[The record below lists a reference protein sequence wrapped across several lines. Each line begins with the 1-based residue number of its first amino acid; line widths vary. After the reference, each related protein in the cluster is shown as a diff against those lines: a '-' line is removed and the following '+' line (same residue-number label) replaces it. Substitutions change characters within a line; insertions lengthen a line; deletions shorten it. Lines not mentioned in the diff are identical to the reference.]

1 MLENGATTLWEHWA
15 FSDNTYSHN
24 HPMFGSVSEWFY
36 KVLGGIN
43 PAPEA
48 VGFDK
53 IILRPQPAGDL
64 KWVKAS
70 YDSAHGKI
78 VSEWTWEAG
87 KFNLRVRV
95 PVGAEARV
103 FLPLREGTRI
113 TESGSPIERALGV
126 QLVRRDQGSVEVAVG
141 SGDYEFRSER

>member
-1 MLENGATTLWEHWA
+1 
-15 FSDNTYSHN
+15 
-24 HPMFGSVSEWFY
+24 MFGSVSEWFY

-43 PAPEA
+43 PAPDA

-53 IILRPQPAGDL
+53 IVIRPRPAGDL

-70 YDSAHGKI
+70 YESAHGKI

-87 KFNLRVRV
+87 KFHLRVRI

-103 FLPLREGTRI
+103 FLPAREGTRV